1 MACFQQLSCSVG
13 MSVRAPA
20 IVAAIFPMIVSGQI
34 HSAKPHSIEL
44 RLRAD
49 QIVNGVP
56 DTISFVF
63 ENVGDHEVRIPPLSP
78 CVGQYSGTLKLR
90 LAFSPFGP
98 HGSGKGGGCGGG
110 TSHPP
115 TILDQVKSWKRLEP
129 GQSLTV
135 AYKRTD
141 LFVFEQ
147 GAGDY
152 DFSGEY
158 DPPHLTEQDISTL
171 EHAGIDFLHESLTS
185 AHLRFNRRE

>member
-1 MACFQQLSCSVG
+1 
-13 MSVRAPA
+13 MSERCNPPLWHVIAPY
-20 IVAAIFPMIVSGQI
+20 IVLAVYAMIASAQI
-34 HSAKPHSIEL
+34 YPAKPHSIEL
-44 RLRAD
+44 RLKAA

-56 DTISFVF
+56 DMISFIF
-63 ENVGDHEVRIPPLSP
+63 ENVGDHEIRVPPLSP
-78 CVGQYSGTLKLR
+78 CVGQYSGTLTLR
-90 LAFSPFGP
+90 IVFSPFGA
-98 HGSGKGGGCGGG
+98 HGAGMGGGCGGG

-115 TILDQVKSWKRLEP
+115 PILDQVKSWKKLEP

-135 AYKRTD
+135 AYKRAD

-152 DFSGEY
+152 DFWGEY

-185 AHLRFNRRE
+185 AHVRFTRRQ